1 METPLGAEVILGL
14 EAAETVI
21 GSWRMTGTT
30 GLRVTSEQR
39 EEGTGR
45 RMLGRYRTECGA
57 MNQTLE
63 GGVLSVHL
71 HGHNS

>member
-45 RMLGRYRTECGA
+45 RMLGRHRTECGSNESDPRGRGFVCSSSWA
-57 MNQTLE
+57 
-63 GGVLSVHL
+63 
-71 HGHNS
+71 